1 MKILVEFLTSFVFIW
16 RYFFLLIFYP
26 HATMRKISREKD
38 INQIF
43 IIFLL
48 VFFYLKFAYFFK
60 DQPYPATFLFLIFLL
75 TFWSTIFFF
84 YFLSKLFNRKVKLSS
99 FIFTFSYA
107 FLPTLFWYVVNSFL
121 FILLPPPRTPS
132 VLGIS
137 FSILYLGFS
146 LSLIWWKIILV
157 YLAIRFSSGFSFWR
171 IIYLII
177 LYLLVFYPYFYLISY
192 FGIFYLPLI

>member
-1 MKILVEFLTSFVFIW
+1 MKILVEFLTSFVFIG

-48 VFFYLKFAYFFK
+48 VFFYLKFAYFLK

-121 FILLPPPRTPS
+121 FILLPPPRTSS

-137 FSILYLGFS
+137 FSILYLSFS
-146 LSLIWWKIILV
+146 LSLLWWKIILV
-157 YLAIRFSSGFSFWR
+157 YLAIRFSSSFSFWR
-171 IIYLII
+171 IIYSII